1 LERERNN
8 KLLSAQA
15 IAASIA
21 HEVRQPLTAIAVNA
35 GVALRYLKKA
45 SPDNEQI
52 QQSLNRVISQSH
64 RTSEV
69 LDSIRAMFGRSD
81 QKRETVDLNEIVRDV
96 LQTIDGQLAD
106 NGIATF
112 PELAALPLVDCY
124 RTQLQQVIFNL
135 AHNAIEAMQTVMDRK
150 RVLRVRTECRGG
162 SAVAVVV
169 EDSGPG
175 INPSQ
180 VDSIFSAFVTTKS
193 HGMGLGLA
201 ICRQI
206 VEQHGG
212 QLVASSD
219 GMSGAQFQ
227 VVLPVGSGK
236 STFPTP

>member
-1 LERERNN
+1 
-8 KLLSAQA
+8 
-15 IAASIA
+15 
-21 HEVRQPLTAIAVNA
+21 
-35 GVALRYLKKA
+35 
-45 SPDNEQI
+45 
-52 QQSLNRVISQSH
+52 VISQSH